1 MGSSR
6 FLMAVGTAALI
17 TGGTSVAVA
26 QQQEPG
32 RAAPAEQSAPKSS
45 ASPRSGESAN
55 QLPGGGAHNGAADTK
70 RKNAAEERGERNN
83 SRRAGEMKSGGRS
96 ETTGQAPQSER
107 REGQRSE
114 PNRATEEK
122 SRDRDRTVEER
133 NERGRDRTTV
143 GQGAAPSKGANS
155 NLSVNITPENR
166 TRIHDVLIK
175 ERSAP
180 RVDHVDFSLS
190 VGTPV
195 PRSVRIVTVPRE
207 IIEIEPQWRGYEY
220 FMVVDQV
227 VIVNPRTM
235 EIVAVVDV

>member
-1 MGSSR
+1 M
-6 FLMAVGTAALI
+6 
-17 TGGTSVAVA
+17 
-26 QQQEPG
+26 
-32 RAAPAEQSAPKSS
+32 
-45 ASPRSGESAN
+45 AN

-83 SRRAGEMKSGGRS
+83 SRRAGETKSGGRS

-122 SRDRDRTVEER
+122 SRDRDRAVEER
-133 NERGRDRTTV
+133 NERSGQNRATEERNERSRDRTTV
-143 GQGAAPSKGANS
+143 GQGAAPSKGPNS
-155 NLSVNITPENR
+155 NLSVNISPENR
-166 TRIHDVLIK
+166 TRIQDVFIK
-175 ERSAP
+175 ERTAP
-180 RVDHVDFSLS
+180 RADHVDFNLS

-195 PRSVRIVTVPRE
+195 PRSVRIVAVPRE

-220 FMVVDQV
+220 FMVGDQV

-235 EIVAVVDV
+235 EVVAVLDV